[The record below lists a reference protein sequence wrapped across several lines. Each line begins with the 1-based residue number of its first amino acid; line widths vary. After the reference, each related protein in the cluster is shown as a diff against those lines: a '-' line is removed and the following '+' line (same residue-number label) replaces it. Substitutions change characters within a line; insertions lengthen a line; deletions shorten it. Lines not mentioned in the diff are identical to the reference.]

1 MPSSRSRF
9 LIFLCRDMTND
20 GCGSLGVCV
29 EEMAGLVAGLVAG
42 CTGRGAIRQE
52 PLLSISYDPTG

>member
-29 EEMAGLVAGLVAG
+29 EEMAGLVAG
-42 CTGRGAIRQE
+42 CTSGGAIRQE
-52 PLLSISYDPTG
+52 LLNIIDQL